1 MKIFKTSALAILL
14 VSLAACGGTA
24 DPKTGTLKLMAN
36 GEDFVR
42 EGFISEDG
50 WSISFEAVYLNVES
64 PTAYQ
69 VVEESQNALTIRHG
83 GHPHEYIPEGSAH
96 VALLGEYFLSLKQEA
111 FEVGRDENAPIGNYN
126 RLAFNVKKATTAS
139 QGLLAAYEGYSI
151 VLAGTATKD
160 SDTIDFLIKFDE
172 EMSYSDCGPNE
183 YAGVLAEDGQA
194 MAEMTFHFD
203 HVFGDFDEGDPDPED
218 ENTINYL
225 AIGFGPFAE
234 LAQATT
240 LDIDQAQLGELL
252 TGAVYLQLIDA
263 VRTLGHSG
271 EAHCHYE

>member
-1 MKIFKTSALAILL
+1 MKIFKPSALLFVLL
-14 VSLAACGGTA
+14 SLAACGGSA
-24 DPKTGTLKLMAN
+24 DLKTGTLKLTAN

-42 EGFISEDG
+42 QGFVSEDG

-69 VVEESQNALTIRHG
+69 VVENSQNALTLRHG
-83 GHPHEYIPEGSAH
+83 GHPHENIPEGSAH
-96 VALLGEYFLSLKQEA
+96 VVLLGEYFLSLKQEP

-126 RLAFNVKKATTAS
+126 RLAFNVKKATADS
-139 QGLLAAYEGYSI
+139 QGLQAGYEGFSI
-151 VLAGTATKD
+151 VLEGTASKD
-160 SDTIDFLIKFDE
+160 SDTINFLIKFDE
-172 EMSYSDCGPNE
+172 EMNYSDCGPNE
-183 YAGVLAEDGQA
+183 YAGVLAEDGEA
-194 MAEMTFHFD
+194 YAEMTFHFD
-203 HVFGDFDEGDPDPED
+203 HIFGDFEEGEPDPDD

-240 LDIDQAQLGELL
+240 LDIDQTQLGQQM
-252 TGAVYLQLIDA
+252 TGAVFLQLIDA